1 MSVGYELHWA
11 QVTRSENDE
20 ASRLAMSDDQA
31 FLPLLRRIARPGY
44 GQVNV
49 ADLALEPEHGP
60 PDRHD

>member
-1 MSVGYELHWA
+1 
-11 QVTRSENDE
+11 
-20 ASRLAMSDDQA
+20 MSDDQA

-60 PDRHD
+60 PDRHN